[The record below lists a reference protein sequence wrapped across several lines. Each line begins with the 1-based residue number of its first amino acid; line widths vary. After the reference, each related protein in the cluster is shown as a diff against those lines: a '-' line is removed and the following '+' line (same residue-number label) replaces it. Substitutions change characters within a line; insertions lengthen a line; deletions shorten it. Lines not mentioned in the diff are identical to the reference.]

1 MFKYLSITSLIVI
14 SIFIASPVFAGTL
27 SCSVTTAAAC
37 TGGTN
42 TIILRMSGATNAHA
56 ELPSQSNVNYNSN
69 VVCCSGVTGLSN
81 TCTAPSAIALK
92 LSGVTNAH
100 AELNSQS
107 NYANNACISAPTG
120 GNVTVGYVTDPTTC
134 VGAGYDTTLGT
145 INKTTNSHVGNTTAY
160 TTKICAT
167 ASATTN
173 KSIGATITS
182 SVYDTTAST
191 SSVGYNSIM
200 WKGTLG
206 GAGLN
211 EGKVKFQ
218 LSASASSSGP
228 WNYFGGS
235 TCGALDWFDSLGP
248 DKPIE
253 LKGFS
258 CLSAWNNKRYYRY
271 KVQMCSN
278 DCVTAGLNTPTINNI
293 IVNWSP

>member
-1 MFKYLSITSLIVI
+1 MFKFFTIISLIVI
-14 SIFIASPVFAGTL
+14 SIFIASRAYAGTL

-42 TIILRMSGATNAHA
+42 TIILRMSGYTNAHA
-56 ELPSQSNVNYNSN
+56 ELSGGSAYSSN
-69 VVCCSGVTGLSN
+69 VVCCSGVTGLGSS
-81 TCTAPSAIALK
+81 CSV
-92 LSGVTNAH
+92 GVTSSLLWLAGATNAH
-100 AELNSQS
+100 SSQAQTNANYNS
-107 NYANNACISAPTG
+107 NACISVPTG
-120 GNVTVGYVTDPTTC
+120 GTVSVGYQSTNCT
-134 VGAGYDTTLGT
+134 GYDTTIASMSGATNAHIGDGT
-145 INKTTNSHVGNTTAY
+145 QY

-173 KSIGATITS
+173 KSIGATLTS
-182 SVYDTTAST
+182 SVYDTTANT
-191 SSVGYNSIM
+191 SSIGYNSIM

-218 LSASASSSGP
+218 LSASASSVGP

-235 TCGALDWFDSLGP
+235 TCGALDWFDTLGP